1 MTNEEKWE
9 QKFQSLTFTDDFVFG
24 TVLMRNT
31 DLCKELLKLILG
43 RNIGKIENV
52 ERQKDLKGSYD
63 GKGIRLDAYME
74 DESTAY
80 DVEMQVLS
88 VHDLP
93 ERTRYYQSRVDAA
106 LLAKGCDYRS
116 LKKSYIIFI
125 CMYDPFGQGLPVYT
139 FSNICEEDHSIILE
153 DGAKRVMVNAGGSI
167 KKEQI
172 KITDPALFELF
183 YYLQTNAAENSF
195 TRTIKKKVME
205 VISEDEWRREYM
217 DFEIKIREREELAEQ
232 RGLRRGLQKG
242 MQQGM
247 KEGLQLANQRAIDN
261 LIIIGAEP
269 DKILSMYPEER
280 EYILAKTKEM
290 AVTTV
295 SDEG

>member
-88 VHDLP
+88 VHD
-93 ERTRYYQSRVDAA
+93 
-106 LLAKGCDYRS
+106 
-116 LKKSYIIFI
+116 
-125 CMYDPFGQGLPVYT
+125 LPVYT

-247 KEGLQLANQRAIDN
+247 QQGMKEGLQLANQRAIDN

>member
-1 MTNEEKWE
+1 
-9 QKFQSLTFTDDFVFG
+9 
-24 TVLMRNT
+24 
-31 DLCKELLKLILG
+31 
-43 RNIGKIENV
+43 
-52 ERQKDLKGSYD
+52 
-63 GKGIRLDAYME
+63 
-74 DESTAY
+74 
-80 DVEMQVLS
+80 
-88 VHDLP
+88 
-93 ERTRYYQSRVDAA
+93 
-106 LLAKGCDYRS
+106 
-116 LKKSYIIFI
+116 
-125 CMYDPFGQGLPVYT
+125 
-139 FSNICEEDHSIILE
+139 
-153 DGAKRVMVNAGGSI
+153 
-167 KKEQI
+167 
-172 KITDPALFELF
+172 
-183 YYLQTNAAENSF
+183 
-195 TRTIKKKVME
+195 ME

-232 RGLRRGLQKG
+232 RGLRRGLQKGMQQG